1 MNERNSIIGKIDWVT
16 VLIYLAL
23 VMIGWFS
30 IFSARYNEAH
40 PSIFDLTQVY
50 GKQLLW
56 IGGALLV
63 GFVILLIDAKFFN
76 VFSLWIYIFFL
87 FCLFAVLV
95 YGTATKGATAWIDL
109 GGGVKLQ
116 PSEFAKMATALA
128 VAGYLDRLDVDLQK
142 RKDQIVTAALILIPM
157 ALVLLQNDTGSAIVF
172 VSFIFVLYREG
183 FPGAGWV
190 MVAGVT
196 AILLF
201 VFTLVW
207 SQKVMYIILGVLLV
221 LTLTY
226 YLITRKKGIV
236 KMLGVFAIAFMFV
249 FSVDYA
255 FNKVLQEH
263 QKNRILVLL
272 GQLDDPKGV
281 GYNVHQSKIAIGSGG
296 FAGKHHRRRRR
307 LLGHQHRGAAIC
319 SALDTNHHPRRAT
332 TIDIQPCVWLRH
344 RGHLVCPRGHQYRH
358 DDRLGARHRH
368 PPALP
373 ELRRVEYAGV
383 HHDAG
388 DLRETGCQSI
398 ERIMNDFFAVG
409 KNNHSYT
416 EVTPKFLTSNS
427 PRSLIFSSGM
437 TSNAMNA
444 KVINGAYSVDPRR
457 LASASAFW

>member
-157 ALVLLQNDTGSAIVF
+157 ALVLMQNDTGSAIVF

-226 YLITRKKGIV
+226 YLNTRKKGIV
-236 KMLGVFAIAFMFV
+236 KMLGVFAVAFMFV

-296 FAGKHHRRRRR
+296 FAGKGFLEGTQTKYDFVPEQHTDFIFCTIGEEGGFLGTCVVV
-307 LLGHQHRGAAIC
+307 LLYVALLIRIIILAERQRSTFSRVYGYAI
-319 SALDTNHHPRRAT
+319 
-332 TIDIQPCVWLRH
+332 
-344 RGHLVCPRGHQYRH
+344 
-358 DDRLGARHRH
+358 
-368 PPALP
+368 
-373 ELRRVEYAGV
+373 AGILFV
-383 HHDAG
+383 HVA
-388 DLRETGCQSI
+388 I
-398 ERIMNDFFAVG
+398 NI
-409 KNNHSYT
+409 
-416 EVTPKFLTSNS
+416 
-427 PRSLIFSSGM
+427 GM
-437 TSNAMNA
+437 TIGLVP
-444 KVINGAYSVDPRR
+444 VIGIPLPFLSYGGSSMLAFTMMLAIFVKQDANR
-457 LASASAFW
+457 LNVL